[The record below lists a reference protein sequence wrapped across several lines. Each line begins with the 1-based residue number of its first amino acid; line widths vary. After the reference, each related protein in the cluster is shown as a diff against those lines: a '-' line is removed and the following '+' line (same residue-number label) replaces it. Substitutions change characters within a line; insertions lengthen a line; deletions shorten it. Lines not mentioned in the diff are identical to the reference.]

1 MNVYPFKVATK
12 EVCSVLQLDK
22 LMLREKIPLPSY
34 DFTEQENNQWQVT
47 CSIPSLEIE
56 ETVSGGSRYEVR
68 EFVAEKV
75 LGVVGDMGVLNDNAD
90 NKVGE
95 NDG

>member
-1 MNVYPFKVATK
+1 MKPTK
-12 EVCSVLQLDK
+12 QPSPITKLDN
-22 LMLREKIPLPSY
+22 LMVRNDIPLPSY
-34 DFTEQENNQWQVT
+34 EFTELENNQWQVT

-56 ETVSGGSRYEVR
+56 ETVSGGTRYEVR
-68 EFVAEKV
+68 ELVAEKV
-75 LGVVGDMGVLNDNAD
+75 LGVVGDMGVFDDSAE

>member
-1 MNVYPFKVATK
+1 MVRN
-12 EVCSVLQLDK
+12 D
-22 LMLREKIPLPSY
+22 IPLPSY
-34 DFTEQENNQWQVT
+34 EFTELENNQWQVT

-56 ETVSGGSRYEVR
+56 QTVSGGSRHEVR
-68 EFVAEKV
+68 ELVAEKV
-75 LGVVGDMGVLNDNAD
+75 LGVVGDMGVFNDSAE

>member
-1 MNVYPFKVATK
+1 MVSELSSTTK
-12 EVCSVLQLDK
+12 LDN
-22 LMLREKIPLPSY
+22 LMVRHDMPLPSY
-34 DFTEQENNQWQVT
+34 EFTELENNKWQVT

-56 ETVSGGSRYEVR
+56 ETVSGGTRYEVR
-68 EFVAEKV
+68 ELVAEKV
-75 LGVVGDMGVLNDNAD
+75 LGVVGDMGVFNDSAE